1 MKQRIYRSLCI
12 TALLALVLSTLASQ
26 VLYFRF
32 YDKQTDENLMLQ
44 TDALCAG
51 INEIAEEES
60 EKVENFLNEYLK
72 DIHRSK
78 NAELRITLGE
88 AGGGEGL

>member
-12 TALLALVLSTLASQ
+12 TALLALILSTLASQ

-32 YDKQTDENLMLQ
+32 YDKQTDANLMLQ

-51 INEIAEEES
+51 INEIAEEGS
-60 EKVENFLNEYLK
+60 EKVEDFMDEYLK
-72 DIHRSK
+72 DKIGRASCR
-78 NAELRITLGE
+78 ERV
-88 AGGGEGL
+88 